1 MRDPAHGQE
10 GMGQT
15 VKRRIL
21 LIGSARTE
29 LSLHTDAFAAD
40 GETRF
45 GAFAGNTVPGGPLS
59 YAGVAITRLGGEAIL
74 CSAVGDDPYGRDLV
88 RFYEELGMDTRFI
101 KTVRGE
107 ASPLGVTAER
117 ADGAR
122 RSYRSSVLSETID
135 CDLVEDAF
143 TTLPDAVWLSLEIP
157 VAAAAR
163 AAALAREKQ
172 IPLFADGE
180 HIPADFPLEALGDV
194 TLIALGTDAAARYT
208 GIEPRSAQ
216 SNLEAAVELAKILHA
231 GTYMFRAGVGGA
243 FAFKGNFSYY
253 IPYVEGADT
262 RLNELFV
269 PSMILEYLRSAKT
282 VRAARYASTVIARA
296 AARGGEP
303 IAAVPTE
310 TEVLKYILEHE
321 VEL

>member
-1 MRDPAHGQE
+1 MR
-10 GMGQT
+10 QT

-21 LIGSARTE
+21 LVGSARTE
-29 LSLHTDAFAAD
+29 LALHTDAFAAD

-45 GAFAGNTVPGGPLS
+45 GAFTGNTVPGGPLS
-59 YAGVAITRLGGEAIL
+59 YAGVAVTRLGGEAIL

-88 RFYEELGMDTRFI
+88 QFYESLGMDTRFV
-101 KTVRGE
+101 KTVRGG

-117 ADGAR
+117 ADGER
-122 RSYRSSVLSETID
+122 RSYRSSVLSEAID

-157 VAAAAR
+157 AATAAR
-163 AAALAREKQ
+163 VTALAREKK
-172 IPLFADGE
+172 IPVFADGE
-180 HIPADFPLEALGDV
+180 HIPADFPLETLGDV
-194 TLIALGTDAAARYT
+194 TLIALGA
-208 GIEPRSAQ
+208 
-216 SNLEAAVELAKILHA
+216 EAAKRYHA

-253 IPYVEGADT
+253 IPYVEDADA

-269 PSMILEYLRSAKT
+269 PAMILEYLRSAKT

-303 IAAVPTE
+303 ITAVPTE
-310 TEVLKYILEHE
+310 TEVLRYILEHE

>member
-1 MRDPAHGQE
+1 MLIRITRASCARDERMR
-10 GMGQT
+10 QT

-21 LIGSARTE
+21 LVGSARTE
-29 LSLHTDAFAAD
+29 LALHTDAFAAD

-45 GAFAGNTVPGGPLS
+45 GAFTGNTVPGGPLS
-59 YAGVAITRLGGEAIL
+59 YAGVAVTRLGGEAIL

-88 RFYEELGMDTRFI
+88 QFYESLGMDTRFV
-101 KTVRGE
+101 KTVR
-107 ASPLGVTAER
+107 GVTAER
-117 ADGAR
+117 ADGER
-122 RSYRSSVLSETID
+122 RSYRSSVLSEAID
-135 CDLVEDAF
+135 GDLVEDAF

-157 VAAAAR
+157 AATAAR
-163 AAALAREKQ
+163 VTALAREKK
-172 IPLFADGE
+172 IPVFADGE
-180 HIPADFPLEALGDV
+180 HIPDDFPLETLGDV
-194 TLIALGTDAAARYT
+194 TLIALGAEAAKRYT
-208 GIEPRSAQ
+208 GILPRSAQ
-216 SNLEAAVELAKILHA
+216 SNLEAAVALAKIIHA

-253 IPYVEGADT
+253 IPYVEDADA

-269 PSMILEYLRSAKT
+269 PAMILEYLRSAKT

-303 IAAVPTE
+303 ITAVPTE
-310 TEVLKYILEHE
+310 TEVLRYILEHE

>member
-1 MRDPAHGQE
+1 MR
-10 GMGQT
+10 QT

-21 LIGSARTE
+21 LVGSARTE
-29 LSLHTDAFAAD
+29 LALHTDAFAAD

-45 GAFAGNTVPGGPLS
+45 GAFTGNTVPGGPLS
-59 YAGVAITRLGGEAIL
+59 YAGVAVTRLGGEAIL

-88 RFYEELGMDTRFI
+88 QFYESLGMDTRFV
-101 KTVRGE
+101 KTVRGG

-117 ADGAR
+117 ADGER
-122 RSYRSSVLSETID
+122 RSYRSSVLSEAID
-135 CDLVEDAF
+135 GDLVEDAF

-157 VAAAAR
+157 AATAAR
-163 AAALAREKQ
+163 VTALAREKK
-172 IPLFADGE
+172 IPVFADGE
-180 HIPADFPLEALGDV
+180 HIPADFPLETLGDV
-194 TLIALGTDAAARYT
+194 TLIALGAEAAKRYT
-208 GIEPRSAQ
+208 GILPRSAQ
-216 SNLEAAVELAKILHA
+216 SNLEAAVALAKIIHA

-253 IPYVEGADT
+253 IPYVEDADA

-269 PSMILEYLRSAKT
+269 PAMILEYLRSAKT

-303 IAAVPTE
+303 ITAVPTE
-310 TEVLKYILEHE
+310 TEVLRYILEHE